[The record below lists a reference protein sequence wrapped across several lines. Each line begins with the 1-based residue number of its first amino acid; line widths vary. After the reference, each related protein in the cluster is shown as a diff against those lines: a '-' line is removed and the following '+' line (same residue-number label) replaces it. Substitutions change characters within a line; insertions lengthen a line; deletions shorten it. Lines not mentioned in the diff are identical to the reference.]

1 MHTMAPPVE
10 LEALLPEH
18 FDWEIQAQGRALTL
32 TGSTDGETPT
42 ELAPVSPAVNHR
54 PLSHDEF
61 VAKFADPWAGGWL
74 IETDHFVTSAQLQAL
89 YHAYVGPEPE
99 PATENDDPTPVS
111 AVWNIDGIDGIDSA
125 WSGARKLELTWCVG
139 RVFPTSAGMEEVNAE
154 HYEQIV
160 RHMERATRAWE
171 RAADVNFVHLREYD
185 SPQSWGSG
193 DCRPGENGIYFR
205 VRMDEGCRGPCMG
218 LTNSTPD
225 TEFAPEWASPQNPDG
240 LVREFIIGFVPAQSS
255 EYEAG
260 VTTLHELGHILGFAH
275 EHEQFMQADE
285 QCADGP
291 LPWRELAPPDPSSV
305 MGYDYCEGILHN
317 QTRLSA
323 YDRLSGYLQYTWGH
337 RRVKMMGPVSLLS
350 DYSYDG
356 SGRTGI
362 AWYTPKSNQLD
373 LWTSTSAPG
382 EAIEFEAS
390 VRCLDGGPGP
400 ACNGDFDA
408 DGRSRPIPLFG
419 RGDDIDLDVLFYGPG
434 QQLDDVLAFN
444 DGALLD
450 PWVIPD
456 GAYAIPIIGSFGNG
470 VNDQMLLYQPGP
482 GDDVLLSLDADGVT
496 VSPAP
501 ISDYAI
507 PLAGRYQGFGGGGN
521 NIIWYS
527 PQSNSLRVWWWSNW
541 DEFAYDDFGVVSL
554 AELGLEPDIEYV
566 PLLGDFNGDGL
577 TDIFWYA
584 PGPDPD
590 QLWISTSNEQYLV
603 FEAFEHQV
611 EGEYKPLVGDF
622 DADGIDDIFW

>member
-1 MHTMAPPVE
+1 
-10 LEALLPEH
+10 LL
-18 FDWEIQAQGRALTL
+18 
-32 TGSTDGETPT
+32 
-42 ELAPVSPAVNHR
+42 
-54 PLSHDEF
+54 
-61 VAKFADPWAGGWL
+61 
-74 IETDHFVTSAQLQAL
+74 ETDHFVTSVQLQAL

-99 PATENDDPTPVS
+99 PAAEHDPIPAS
-111 AVWNIDGIDGIDSA
+111 AVWNIDGIDSA

-139 RVFPTSAGMEEVNAE
+139 RVFPTSAGMEETNAK

-160 RHMERATRAWE
+160 RYMERATRAWE

-185 SPQSWGSG
+185 SPQSWASG

-225 TEFAPEWASPQNPDG
+225 TEFAPEWASPENPDG
-240 LVREFIIGFVPAQSS
+240 YLREFIIGFVPAQNSV
-255 EYEAG
+255 YEAE

-275 EHEQFMQADE
+275 EHEQFIQTDA

-291 LPWRELAPPDPSSV
+291 LPWREMVPPDPSSV
-305 MGYDYCEGILHN
+305 MGYDYCEGILKN

-323 YDRLSGYLQYTWGH
+323 YDRLSGYLRYTWGH

-356 SGRTGI
+356 TGRTGI

-382 EAIEFEAS
+382 DSIEFETTA
-390 VRCLDGGPGP
+390 RCLDGGPGP
-400 ACNGDFDA
+400 ACAGDFDTS
-408 DGRSRPIPLFG
+408 GRSRPVPLFG
-419 RGDDIDLDVLFYGPG
+419 RGDDVDLDVLFYGPG
-434 QQLDDVLAFN
+434 QQLDDVLALN

-456 GAYAIPIIGSFGNG
+456 GAYAIPIVGSFGNG
-470 VNDQMLLYQPGP
+470 VNDQVLLYQPGP
-482 GDDVLLSLDADGVT
+482 GADVLLRLDADGIT

-527 PQSNSLRVWWWSNW
+527 PQSNSARVWWWKIGTSSATTTTAW
-541 DEFAYDDFGVVSL
+541 
-554 AELGLEPDIEYV
+554 
-566 PLLGDFNGDGL
+566 L
-577 TDIFWYA
+577 T
-584 PGPDPD
+584 
-590 QLWISTSNEQYLV
+590 
-603 FEAFEHQV
+603 
-611 EGEYKPLVGDF
+611 
-622 DADGIDDIFW
+622 